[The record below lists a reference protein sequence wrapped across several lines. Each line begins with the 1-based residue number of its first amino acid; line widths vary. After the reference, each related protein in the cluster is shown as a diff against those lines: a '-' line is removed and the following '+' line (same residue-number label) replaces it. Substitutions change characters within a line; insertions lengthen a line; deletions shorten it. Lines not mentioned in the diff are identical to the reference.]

1 MLMIVRTV
9 GRGHRRVHEKSD
21 SHGRAAVTTN
31 VTRIQSS
38 DKVHSLAR
46 SSTGHHGNEVL
57 AEYDV
62 GVELELGVLIAG
74 S

>member
-1 MLMIVRTV
+1 VAIEEWMRSRILM
-9 GRGHRRVHEKSD
+9 GGLLS
-21 SHGRAAVTTN
+21 TTN
-31 VTRIQSS
+31 VTRIQSP
-38 DKVHSLAR
+38 DKAHSLAR